1 MRLILAVFAAM
12 TMSAQTYSAKKTTV
26 DSIEVV
32 RLIDNAHQTEVSI
45 APSAGNTAYELKV
58 KGQNVFWF
66 PDGIAKYKQD
76 GVAIAA
82 NPFLAPWANRLDQDA
97 FYANGKK
104 YVLNPDLK
112 NLRRD
117 THGYPIHGLLLFS
130 PNWQVVSLRA
140 DAEGAETTSRLEF
153 WKYPDLMAQ
162 FPFAHTIEMTHRLSG
177 GVLEVRTRIENQ
189 SKEPMSLVIGFH
201 SFFQVHDAPVEQWE
215 VHIAAA
221 DLVEITKDG
230 LPTGR
235 RTPVSLPDPAPVAT
249 TNFDD
254 VFTNHIPDADG
265 RAEFWLQGIKQK
277 VSVFL
282 GPKYTTSIVWRPPE
296 GQFLCIEPM
305 SGITNGANLAHE
317 GLYKELQSVP
327 SGGIWQESFWIK
339 PSGF

>member
-1 MRLILAVFAAM
+1 M
-12 TMSAQTYSAKKTTV
+12 TSFAQTYSAKRTTV

-45 APSAGNTAYELKV
+45 APSVGNIAYELKV

-66 PDGIAKYKQD
+66 PDGIGEYKEK
-76 GVAIAA
+76 GTTIAA

-104 YVLNPDLK
+104 YLLNPDLK

-117 THGYPIHGLLLFS
+117 GNGYPIHGLLLFS
-130 PNWQVVSLRA
+130 PDWQVVSLRA

-153 WKYPDLMAQ
+153 WRYPDLMAQ

-189 SKEPMSLVIGFH
+189 SKDPMPLVIGFH
-201 SFFQVHDAPVEQWE
+201 SFFQVHDAPVGQWK
-215 VHIAAA
+215 VHVAAA
-221 DLVEITKDG
+221 NLVEITKDG
-230 LPTGR
+230 LPTGAQMA
-235 RTPVSLPDPAPVAT
+235 VSLPDPAPLAT
-249 TNFDD
+249 TTMND

-265 RAEFWLQGIKQK
+265 RAEFWLQGIAQK
-277 VSVFL
+277 VSVIL
-282 GPKYTTSIVWRPPE
+282 GPKYTTSIVWRPPD

-305 SGITNGANLAHE
+305 SGISNGANLAHA

-327 SGGIWQESFWIK
+327 PGGVWQESFWIE